1 MAYKIETTDGIM
13 TFTIDRPEIR
23 NAVNAEVMEGL
34 EELIER
40 ASTELPRLVI
50 ITAAGEKAFCSGGD
64 LSVFHALE
72 TEEQAYPM
80 LKRMGD
86 VLYKIKT
93 LPVPFS
99 SSSSA
104 V

>member
-40 ASTELPRLVI
+40 A
-50 ITAAGEKAFCSGGD
+50 
-64 LSVFHALE
+64 
-72 TEEQAYPM
+72 
-80 LKRMGD
+80 
-86 VLYKIKT
+86 
-93 LPVPFS
+93 
-99 SSSSA
+99 
-104 V
+104 